1 METKLVAER
10 RTKLGT
16 AENRRLRAKGF
27 VPGNIYGHKQD
38 PVSVTFPGKEAAAL
52 VNSTHRVVELELDG
66 KTETAILRE
75 THWDVFRS
83 QLLHVDFMRV
93 DANERVKADVD
104 VVVRGTAAG
113 ALAGGIF
120 EQPLHTLHVDCLA
133 VNIPEAI
140 IVKVQALKIGE
151 SIHVKELEIPA
162 GVTVLNNPD
171 AIVVRVIQPIAVEAA
186 PAAEA
191 GEAAEPEVIKKEK
204 KAADDADE
212 KAGKK

>member
-10 RTKLGT
+10 RSKLGT
-16 AENRRLRAKGF
+16 SENRRLRAKGL

-38 PVSVTFPGKEAAAL
+38 PISVTFAAKETAAL
-52 VNSTHRVVELELDG
+52 VNSTHRVVDLEFEG
-66 KTETAILRE
+66 KSETAILRE
-75 THWDVFRS
+75 TQWDVFRT

-104 VVVRGTAAG
+104 VIVRGTSAG

-120 EQPLHTLHVDCLA
+120 EQPLHALHVDCLA
-133 VNIPEAI
+133 INIPEAI

-151 SIHVKELEIPA
+151 AIHVKELDIPE

-171 AIVVRVIQPIAVEAA
+171 AIVVRVIQPIAIEAVLTEAA
-186 PAAEA
+186 DT
-191 GEAAEPEVIKKEK
+191 AEPEVIKKEK
-204 KAADDADE
+204 KAAEDADE